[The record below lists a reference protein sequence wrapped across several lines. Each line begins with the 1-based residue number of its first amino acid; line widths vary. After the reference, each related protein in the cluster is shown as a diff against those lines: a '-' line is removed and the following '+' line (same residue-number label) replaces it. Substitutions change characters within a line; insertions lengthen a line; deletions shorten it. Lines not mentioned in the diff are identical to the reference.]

1 MRQLTFVVIVAVFL
15 GCSSFAS
22 AQQYVGIPREA
33 MEYVTSDQHNSQ
45 WCWAASI
52 QMILNYYKVDIAQEQ
67 IVARTF
73 GLDPYGRLPD
83 WGGDFKA
90 ITANL
95 NNWNID
101 NRGRPYIVSAK
112 LGRGA
117 PTPAILIEELS
128 KRRPVMVGYATG
140 PNSRHAVVITG
151 ASFSP
156 SPQGPII
163 HSLIVRDPEPT
174 RQNFR
179 KRGRIEYPG
188 EFLAQRM
195 EHFWYIRVKGR

>member
-1 MRQLTFVVIVAVFL
+1 MKLVFL
-15 GCSSFAS
+15 LS
-22 AQQYVGIPREA
+22 AVVAISIPATARQYVGVPREA

-52 QMILNYYKVDIAQEQ
+52 QMILNYYGVDIAQEQ
-67 IVARTF
+67 IVARTY
-73 GLDPYGRLPD
+73 GVDPYGQLPD
-83 WGGDFKA
+83 WGGDFRA

-156 SPQGPII
+156 SPHGPII

-174 RQNFR
+174 RKNIR
-179 KRGRIEYPG
+179 NRGRVEYPG